1 MVQSVEQQAVNTIR
15 VLAADMTRNANSG
28 HPGGPMSGALMA
40 HVLFSKFL
48 NVSPQNTK
56 YINRDRFV
64 LSNGHCSALQY
75 IALHLLGFDLSM
87 QDLKNFRQLDSK
99 TPGHPEAIETPG
111 LEVTTGPLGQG
122 ISNAVGLAVAQA
134 HLAAVYNRPSY
145 EIFDNYTYVILGDGC
160 LMEGVA
166 LEAIS
171 LAGHWKLGKLICL
184 YDANNITID
193 GELKVQFSEDAML
206 RLKACGWHILQVDDG
221 NNDVDAVVKA
231 IVEAKAIKNK
241 PTMIKIK
248 TTIGYGSLIQ
258 NQPKVHGAPL
268 SIDDI
273 KQLKEKFGFNP
284 NEAFIVPKE
293 VQDLY
298 NARFKKLQEQ
308 EKNWNN
314 LFNNYSKE
322 YPNEAAE
329 IERRFTGALPDGW
342 ENVLPRFSPD
352 NVAMPTRKASEIVL
366 NALADIIP
374 DIMCGSADVTP
385 SNLTRWKT
393 ATTFQHPSTE
403 LGDFTG
409 RYLLY
414 GVREHAMFAIMNG
427 MACYGGIIPL
437 GGTYL
442 QFMTYGWGSIRLAAL
457 MEKRAIYI
465 MTHDSIGL
473 GEDGSTHQPIESLA
487 LTRSTPNLL
496 TFRPSD
502 ANEVV
507 GAYSIA
513 MTEMH
518 RPSVL
523 SLSRH
528 AVPHLEGSSIEATRK
543 GAYVLQDQ
551 ENAKVILL
559 GTGSET
565 CIAVEAAKILHEKE
579 GIASRVVSIPCTE
592 LYDEQSDTY
601 KKLIFIPGVPV
612 VSIEALGTWGWER
625 YAHVR
630 VGMKNCFGASAP
642 YKQLYEK
649 FGITADAVV
658 AKAKLAIDY
667 FTKIGCAPD
676 LSLDL

>member
-1 MVQSVEQQAVNTIR
+1 MVQTVDQRAVNTVR
-15 VLAADMTRNANSG
+15 VLAADMTRAANSG
-28 HPGGPMSGALMA
+28 HPGGPMGGALMG

-48 NVSPQNTK
+48 NVSPRNTK
-56 YINRDRFV
+56 FINRDRFV

-75 IALHLLGFDLSM
+75 ILLHLLGYDLSM
-87 QDLKNFRQLDSK
+87 QDLKNFRQLGSK
-99 TPGHPEAIETPG
+99 TPGHPEATETPG

-122 ISNAVGLAVAQA
+122 ISNAVGLAAAQA
-134 HLAAVYNRPSY
+134 HLEAVYNRPDY
-145 EIFDNYTYVILGDGC
+145 EIFNNYTYVILGDGC

-166 LEAIS
+166 LEAVS

-206 RLKACGWHILQVDDG
+206 RLEACGWHILVVEDG
-221 NNDVDAVVKA
+221 NNDLEAVEKA
-231 IVEAKAIKNK
+231 IEEAKAVKDK

-248 TTIGYGSLIQ
+248 TTIGFGSLIQ
-258 NQPKVHGAPL
+258 NEPKVHGAPL
-268 SIDDI
+268 SVDDI

-284 NEAFIVPKE
+284 DETFVVPQE
-293 VQDLY
+293 VRDLY
-298 NARFKKLQEQ
+298 DARLKQLEEQ
-308 EKNWNN
+308 EKSWNA
-314 LFNNYSKE
+314 LFDSYSKRF
-322 YPNEAAE
+322 PTEAAE
-329 IERRFTGALPDGW
+329 IQRRFSGAMPEGW
-342 ENVLPRFSPD
+342 HEVLPTFSPND
-352 NVAMPTRKASEIVL
+352 PAMPTRKASEIVL
-366 NALADIIP
+366 NALSDVIP

-403 LGDFTG
+403 LGDFSG
-409 RYLLY
+409 RYILY

-427 MACYGGIIPL
+427 MACYGGIVPL

-473 GEDGSTHQPIESLA
+473 GEDGPTHQPIESLA

-502 ANEVV
+502 ANEVC
-507 GAYSIA
+507 GSYWAA
-513 MTEMH
+513 MNELH

-528 AVPHLEGSSIEATRK
+528 ALPNLKGSSAEGTRK
-543 GAYVLQDQ
+543 GAYILEDQ
-551 ENAKVILL
+551 ENAQVILL

-565 CIAVEAAKILHEKE
+565 SIAVEAAKTLGDE
-579 GIASRVVSIPCTE
+579 GIATRVVSMPCTE
-592 LYDEQSDTY
+592 LYDEQSDEY
-601 KKLIFIPGVPV
+601 KKSVFTPGVPV
-612 VSIEALGTWGWER
+612 ISIEALGTWGWER

-630 VGMKNCFGASAP
+630 VGMRNRFGASAP

-649 FGITADAVV
+649 FNITADALVK
-658 AKAKLAIDY
+658 KAKLAINH
-667 FTKIGCAPD
+667 FNKIGYVPD
-676 LSLDL
+676 LNLDL